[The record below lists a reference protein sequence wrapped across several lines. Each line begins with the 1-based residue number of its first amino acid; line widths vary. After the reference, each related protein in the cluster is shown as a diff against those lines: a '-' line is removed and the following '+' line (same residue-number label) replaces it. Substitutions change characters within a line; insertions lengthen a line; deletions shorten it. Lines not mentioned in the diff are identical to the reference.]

1 MQSAVINQWEG
12 IQNKKKDQKVT
23 LNKLKLNL
31 QRPPIKW
38 LPSLKRPVIKLPK

>member
-23 LNKLKLNL
+23 LNKVK
-31 QRPPIKW
+31 PPAATY
-38 LPSLKRPVIKLPK
+38 